1 MILYI
6 IFTASYL
13 FITSEF
19 IEENI
24 YYLFVHLLLY
34 SFYKCK
40 KNFFRFF
47 FFVFGIFSLAT
58 PILIE
63 ELARDLNL
71 VISYDHYH
79 YIPESLIYISIYLS
93 ILVLT
98 IASFSFFFQ
107 KTKPILSN
115 LAISFN
121 GLYANPLVVISISTM
136 LMLFSYAWLFNIGYL
151 SYVEERPSSPFITI
165 ALAFSSLAITLI
177 LCIGYMIKMNDVTNK
192 KTLICIY
199 AIIISC
205 TVFFGYTSGSRMAL
219 IFPIMAFIFN
229 HQDFFIKRLWILIFL
244 SPLAFFVFAA
254 MGLTRTLQFE
264 VTLTNLYFFITQNNS
279 ILDLGVHIVV
289 DRFNYLRAINEVV
302 VTYSNSFQIHEDYLQ
317 NIYGLIP
324 RLFWPDKPIMGV
336 DLNYIGIEMG
346 VTNPDDRTTSYGL
359 HFIGESFY
367 QLKWMGL
374 IISFLQGIILAK
386 IDSMREKTS
395 IVSHVLVFQLTVFT
409 LMTGTLLTFI
419 PELIMLLVPI
429 TILSGLLNKNKNEKI
444 INSF

>member
-192 KTLICIY
+192 K
-199 AIIISC
+199 
-205 TVFFGYTSGSRMAL
+205 
-219 IFPIMAFIFN
+219 
-229 HQDFFIKRLWILIFL
+229 
-244 SPLAFFVFAA
+244 
-254 MGLTRTLQFE
+254 
-264 VTLTNLYFFITQNNS
+264 
-279 ILDLGVHIVV
+279 
-289 DRFNYLRAINEVV
+289 DR
-302 VTYSNSFQIHEDYLQ
+302 
-317 NIYGLIP
+317 
-324 RLFWPDKPIMGV
+324 
-336 DLNYIGIEMG
+336 
-346 VTNPDDRTTSYGL
+346 
-359 HFIGESFY
+359 
-367 QLKWMGL
+367 
-374 IISFLQGIILAK
+374 
-386 IDSMREKTS
+386 
-395 IVSHVLVFQLTVFT
+395 
-409 LMTGTLLTFI
+409 
-419 PELIMLLVPI
+419 
-429 TILSGLLNKNKNEKI
+429 
-444 INSF
+444 

>member
-121 GLYANPLVVISISTM
+121 GLYVNPLVVISISTM

-419 PELIMLLVPI
+419 PELIMLIVPI